1 MKLCFKREGLL
12 HDISNLAY
20 VAADVGGEGRAP
32 HELHQ
37 AFDICE
43 EGNVERVDRVLHLR
57 FSEVRVLL
65 GPLLKPVRGVAHEG
79 EGSSRNCRMVLQ
91 FRPNAVSAVLTLR
104 IKEVVRE
111 YLVAMAL
118 ADWLAL
124 TLPGS
129 EGVWKERGK
138 EAMTHLVCCLNAALY
153 GSAVSLRRALSPF

>member
-1 MKLCFKREGLL
+1 
-12 HDISNLAY
+12 
-20 VAADVGGEGRAP
+20 
-32 HELHQ
+32 
-37 AFDICE
+37 
-43 EGNVERVDRVLHLR
+43 
-57 FSEVRVLL
+57 
-65 GPLLKPVRGVAHEG
+65 
-79 EGSSRNCRMVLQ
+79 MVLQ
-91 FRPNAVSAVLTLR
+91 FRPNAVSAVLALR